1 MRFPPI
7 IKKFHEKYGRKPNF
21 DFKKRDTVKASLL
34 SLKKNNVLLDSEF
47 TKPIFK
53 IFFGNN
59 KILPII

>member
-1 MRFPPI
+1 MNENLI
-7 IKKFHEKYGRKPNF
+7 LIS
-21 DFKKRDTVKASLL
+21 KKRDTIKASLL